1 MKYAS
6 QVLMTSL
13 VILMFT
19 SALVPAV
26 AQDDDLAKALT
37 EGDVSLDVRY
47 RYETVEQGG
56 FANGASASTLRTKLA
71 YKTGKFY
78 DFAGL
83 VEIENVAGIGNDD
96 EYNSTTNGNGA
107 FPVVADPRGTEIN
120 QAALFYT
127 GFDNTTLIGGR
138 QKIQL
143 DNQRFV
149 GAVGFRQ
156 NDQTFDGVTIK
167 NTAIDN
173 FALQYAY
180 IWNVNRI
187 QGDDHANG
195 DWKSETH
202 LINAK
207 YSGLGFGTVSAY
219 AYLINPTEV
228 LNYGSASQTYGIRF
242 AGKTAVGEGIK
253 AVYEVELAQQSDYGD
268 NPTSYSALYYHG
280 AAGLS
285 ASGFTAKLGYEVM
298 GSDEGV
304 AAFQTPLATGHK
316 FSGWADKF
324 LSTPANGLEDLYAAA
339 IYKHAFKESFV
350 DKVKVMVVYHDF
362 RANDGG
368 ADYGSEW
375 DAVLN
380 VGFYKNFYV
389 EAKYADYQADTH
401 ATDTQKMWLAVGAKF

>member
-6 QVLMTSL
+6 QTIMASLVVLMS
-13 VILMFT
+13 T

-26 AQDDDLAKALT
+26 AQDEDLAKALT
-37 EGDVSLDVRY
+37 EGDVTLDVRY

-56 FANGASASTLRTKLA
+56 FANDATASTLRTKLA

-78 DFAGL
+78 GFAGL
-83 VEIENVAGIGNDD
+83 VEIENVAEIGDDD

-107 FPVVADPRGTEIN
+107 YPIVADPSGTEIN

-138 QKIQL
+138 QKIQF

-156 NDQTFDGVTIK
+156 NDQTFDAVTIK
-167 NTAIDN
+167 NTSIDD
-173 FALQYAY
+173 FALQYSY

-195 DWKSETH
+195 DWESETH
-202 LINAK
+202 LVNAK
-207 YSGLGFGTVSAY
+207 YSGLGFGAVSAY
-219 AYLINPTEV
+219 AYLIDPTEV
-228 LNYGSASQTYGIRF
+228 FNYGSASQTYGVRF
-242 AGKTAVGEGIK
+242 VGKTAVGEGIK
-253 AVYEVELAQQSDYGD
+253 AVYEAEIAQQFDYGD

-298 GSDEGV
+298 GSDDGV

-324 LSTPANGLEDLYAAA
+324 LSTPTNGLEDLYAAA

-350 DKVKVMVVYHDF
+350 DTVKVMVVYHDF
-362 RANDGG
+362 NANEGG

-375 DAVLN
+375 DAVFN